1 MDVLFLIGRILFAS
15 MFIMAG
21 VKSHLLNA
29 KAATA
34 YAGAAGVPAAGLM
47 VPLTGLMILAGG
59 LMILLGIKPKIGAIL
74 VLVFLIPTTLM
85 MHRFWGLPDPQMAQM
100 QQANFMKNLS
110 MAGAALMFLS
120 IDRWP
125 LSLWP

>member
-1 MDVLFLIGRILFAS
+1 MMCGGQERRGHVIPAPQPQGFPEEGSVMDVLFLIGRILFAS

-59 LMILLGIKPKIGAIL
+59 LMILLGIKPKIGA
-74 VLVFLIPTTLM
+74 VLLFVFLIPTTLM
-85 MHRFWGLPDPQMAQM
+85 MHRFWGL
-100 QQANFMKNLS
+100 
-110 MAGAALMFLS
+110 
-120 IDRWP
+120 
-125 LSLWP
+125 